1 MSGSWP
7 GRPLISH
14 RWALVGGC
22 IGHAWH
28 RRRSVRW
35 AAYGTAAGS
44 ESSSGCWV
52 RYVRYAVTSN
62 FKFLSLFLI
71 QLLFLFV
78 AAAWA
83 RPALNRL
90 YLASHSKTVA
100 QWPPIHPAQ
109 TNQVPKTFPDSAR
122 CPQHNPQ
129 PGINAHHI
137 TSALA
142 FAAPSAP
149 SHLPLRQ
156 RAGTPPTRSQGLR
169 HAYMRVVGEQE
180 QEHSASQLASLRS
193 RAYAGL

>member
-71 QLLFLFV
+71 QIQLLFLFV

-90 YLASHSKTVA
+90 SLASHSKTVA
-100 QWPPIHPAQ
+100 QWPPIHLAQ
-109 TNQVPKTFPDSAR
+109 TNQVPKAFPNSAR
-122 CPQHNPQ
+122 CPQLNPQ
-129 PGINAHHI
+129 PSIDAHHI
-137 TSALA
+137 SPCLRHPVSPLASA
-142 FAAPSAP
+142 SASKSWNSSNEEP
-149 SHLPLRQ
+149 
-156 RAGTPPTRSQGLR
+156 RSQTR
-169 HAYMRVVGEQE
+169 IHAC
-180 QEHSASQLASLRS
+180 S
-193 RAYAGL
+193 R